1 MNESLDAGDDLAG
14 GRRRGSGLG
23 LLVSSLIT
31 CQVRGGGVVGWGGSR
46 ARPRFIARDTVQG
59 GRVIKTQKLFLSSS
73 SSLSVECFT
82 SLCFFSYEGRV

>member
-31 CQVRGGGVVGWGGSR
+31 CQVRGGGVVGWGGR
-46 ARPRFIARDTVQG
+46 ARARV
-59 GRVIKTQKLFLSSS
+59 L
-73 SSLSVECFT
+73 
-82 SLCFFSYEGRV
+82 